1 MENCIEIKNL
11 CKKYEE
17 FTLNNISFSVKTGC
31 VMGFIGENGAGKTT
45 TLKSILN
52 LIKKDSG
59 SIKIFGLDNVENEEK
74 IKKDIAVVFDDINFP
89 PSFNALKINK
99 MMKNTISNWEEDTF
113 FKYVERFRLSKK
125 KAIKDFSRGMKMKLS
140 IAVALSHNAKLLI
153 LDEATS
159 GLDPMVRN
167 EILDVFLEFMEDE
180 THTILISSHII
191 SDLEKVADYITF
203 IHDGKVLFSK
213 EKYDILEEHGL
224 LKCKASQFDKVDKK
238 DIIAYRKSDFGYDVL
253 TDNIKECKTK
263 YPDITVDK
271 VNIEDIMLFYSMR
284 RD

>member
-89 PSFNALKINK
+89 PSFNALKIK
-99 MMKNTISNWEEDTF
+99 DASLAEELLNNQ
-113 FKYVERFRLSKK
+113 KE
-125 KAIKDFSRGMKMKLS
+125 
-140 IAVALSHNAKLLI
+140 NAKKRYDYYQNLIIQMKINQYYLYYFFLNLI
-153 LDEATS
+153 LD
-159 GLDPMVRN
+159 
-167 EILDVFLEFMEDE
+167 F
-180 THTILISSHII
+180 
-191 SDLEKVADYITF
+191 
-203 IHDGKVLFSK
+203 
-213 EKYDILEEHGL
+213 
-224 LKCKASQFDKVDKK
+224 
-238 DIIAYRKSDFGYDVL
+238 
-253 TDNIKECKTK
+253 
-263 YPDITVDK
+263 
-271 VNIEDIMLFYSMR
+271 
-284 RD
+284 